1 MKLTIKEMTRVAL
14 FASLISIASL
24 ILKIGGDAV
33 VPFSI
38 LPFMVMLAGSV
49 LGPRLGAISVTVY
62 VLIGLAGV
70 PVLAKPPFGGF
81 TYLLQPTFGFLLGF
95 IAMAYVIGKVLEN
108 HRGMYI
114 SKMILAMVLG
124 IAVMYLVGLP
134 YLFVII
140 KFYLGKPFTIWK
152 AVEVGML
159 PFIGLDLIKGVFA
172 AFVAKGVLSRLNYQ
186 NCEQS

>member
-1 MKLTIKEMTRVAL
+1 MKLTIKEMTRIAL

-38 LPFMVMLAGSV
+38 LPFMVMLTGAV
-49 LGPRLGAISVTVY
+49 LGPRLGAMSVTVY

-81 TYLLQPTFGFLLGF
+81 TYVLQPTFGFLLGF
-95 IAMAYVIGKVLEN
+95 IAMAYVIGKVLLKQKER
-108 HRGMYI
+108 HLAQL
-114 SKMILAMVLG
+114 ILAMVLG

-134 YLFVII
+134 YLFVIV
-140 KFYLGKPFTIWK
+140 KFYLGKPFTMWN
-152 AVEVGML
+152 AVQAGML
-159 PFIGLDLIKGVFA
+159 PFIGLDLLKGVFA
-172 AFVAKGVLSRLNYQ
+172 AFIAKGVLGRLNYQ
-186 NCEQS
+186 DCEQN